1 MTVATFPFKST
12 KTKLLEILSLL
23 ALGTT
28 FFSSFIGTTILGFVF
43 ITLIIVLEIGKLKLS
58 IFQLAVLALLFFY
71 MFILFFLAN
80 DYIVVTKNFRF
91 WLGVIF
97 YILYLKLYP
106 ETRIASRFFFRV
118 VAISVII
125 EAIIIN
131 TIIPAP
137 VFYNNHPHAVLFI
150 FYYRPLS
157 FGGNASMSS
166 AALVCLYFV
175 MSKYGHQKVKRF
187 DQLLLVSATLLFF
200 SGSGLLAYLLMLLYK
215 NIFEKKIN
223 SRRNIKII
231 LFSFSFLLLILLI
244 MFNLDYEKVP
254 KFSIQYYSFLFDFKI
269 EQYKQVVNFDGLKS
283 WLFGNQLTDLLEN
296 TSGDFGWL
304 GLIAAMG
311 LLGLSLYF
319 LILFSFYKGNIFS
332 NSIFIILFIST
343 FHYPAAMSGAGQ
355 FITAFIITYKKKRI
369 NDV

>member
-1 MTVATFPFKST
+1 MNVAAFPFKSN
-12 KTKLLEILSLL
+12 KAKLLGVLSLL
-23 ALGTT
+23 ALVST

-43 ITLIIVLEIGKLKLS
+43 ITLIIILEIKKLRLS
-58 IFQLAVLALLFFY
+58 VYQLAVLVFLFLY
-71 MFILFFLAN
+71 MFILIFLAN

-106 ETRIASRFFFRV
+106 ETRIASRLFFRI

-137 VFYNNHPHAVLFI
+137 VFYHNHPHAVLFI

-166 AALVCLYFV
+166 AVLVCLYFV
-175 MSKYGHQKVKRF
+175 MSKYGNQKVKRF
-187 DQLLLVSATLLFF
+187 DQLLLLSATLLFF

-223 SRRNIKII
+223 SKTNVKII
-231 LFSFSFLLLILLI
+231 FFSSSFLLLILLI

-254 KFSIQYYSFLFDFKI
+254 KFSLQYYSFLLDFKI
-269 EQYKQVVNFDGLKS
+269 EQYKQVVNFDDLKS

-311 LLGLSLYF
+311 LIGVSLYF
-319 LILFSFYKGNIFS
+319 LILFSFYKGNIFA
-332 NSIFIILFIST
+332 NSVFVILFIST

-355 FITAFIITYKKKRI
+355 FITAFIITRKKKGTC
-369 NDV
+369 